1 MVTLL
6 IQFQV
11 LVFQYALCQQ
21 ILLGIV
27 IPRYVCHQHNV
38 KVAIMAIFKLAF
50 VFSPQVALLDIL
62 D

>member
-11 LVFQYALCQQ
+11 HVFQYAPCQQ
-21 ILLGIV
+21 ILLEIV
-27 IPRYVCHQHNV
+27 LPKYVYHQHNV
-38 KVAIMAIFKLAF
+38 KVANMVILKLAF
-50 VFSPQVALLDIL
+50 VFPPQVALLDIL